1 MEILEIIL
9 LVIIF
14 IWLIDLSYSRS
25 KTLKY
30 IEKITQSIVG
40 DLKEL
45 ENRIE
50 QLKNKLEEK
59 FSDSD
64 FDADN

>member
-30 IEKITQSIVG
+30 IGKITQSIVG

-64 FDADN
+64 FDADT